1 MVYNLPSFFR
11 LPRFLPMNDILVL
24 LGFVTTPLEL
34 ISFILSVIT
43 VWLNIRQTH
52 WAWLF
57 SIISSATYGMVFFR
71 SSLYGDMGLQLVF
84 IAVSVWGWYQ
94 WLHGDER
101 HAQLP
106 VTRLGARGRAACAAG
121 WLAGF
126 VLLAWFL
133 RTYTDTDVPR
143 ADGFLTA
150 GSLVGQLLL
159 SRKKVEN
166 WHVWIMVDVLYVA
179 LYIHKHLLLTAV
191 LYGAFVAMAVVGL
204 RAWSR
209 AAGTGGGAGGAG
221 GEGDKGRAPG
231 RASAPQGGMVFK

>member
-1 MVYNLPSFFR
+1 
-11 LPRFLPMNDILVL
+11 MNDILVL

-57 SIISSATYGMVFFR
+57 SIISSATYGMVFFG
-71 SSLYGDMGLQLVF
+71 SGLYGDMGLQLVF

-101 HAQLP
+101 HARLP
-106 VTRLGARGRAACAAG
+106 VTRLGARGRAVCAAG
-121 WLAGF
+121 WLIGF

-166 WHVWIMVDVLYVA
+166 WHVWIIVDVLYVA
-179 LYIHKHLLLTAV
+179 LYVHKHLLLTAV
-191 LYGAFVAMAVVGL
+191 LYGAFVAMAVAGL
-204 RAWSR
+204 RAWNR
-209 AAGTGGGAGGAG
+209 VAEDDG
-221 GEGDKGRAPG
+221 GEGGADGKPAPD
-231 RASAPQGGMVFK
+231 GMVFK